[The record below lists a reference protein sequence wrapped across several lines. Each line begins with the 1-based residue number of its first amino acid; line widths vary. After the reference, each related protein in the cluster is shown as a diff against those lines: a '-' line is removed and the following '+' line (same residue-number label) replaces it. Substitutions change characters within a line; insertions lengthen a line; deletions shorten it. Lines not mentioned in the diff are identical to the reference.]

1 LVELRAAHEKSGG
14 QSMGVEV
21 YTGDI
26 VDMYEKNVIDSTKVK
41 QQAIKTATELASMVL
56 RIDDV
61 IAASKPRE
69 EAPMGPEEEEY

>member
-1 LVELRAAHEKSGG
+1 
-14 QSMGVEV
+14 MGVEV

-41 QQAIKTATELASMVL
+41 HQVIKTATELTSMVL

-69 EAPMGPEEEEY
+69 EGPRSPEEEEY